1 MTTLRLIWTH
11 AHGRDRWMRVLM
23 CVIAVLVLM
32 AVPAQQ
38 AGAAAQFTLWP
49 AQFAYGTPSGDFTWN
64 STMFGL
70 RFDEPLGPFVG
81 LQTNLR
87 YGPAANLTF
96 PGRHLQVT
104 TGTHGW
110 LTPSSTWA
118 CALDL
123 WGSVRSAGTA
133 GSFSMRK
140 GRRPQTTS
148 CCGVLPAGWVWKPR
162 WRPLEA
168 LRCGEP
174 TRGSP
179 R

>member
-70 RFDEPLGPFVG
+70 RFDEPLDGDRKSTR
-81 LQTNLR
+81 LN
-87 YGPAANLTF
+87 
-96 PGRHLQVT
+96 
-104 TGTHGW
+104 
-110 LTPSSTWA
+110 SSHVSISYA
-118 CALDL
+118 VFCL
-123 WGSVRSAGTA
+123 
-133 GSFSMRK
+133 K
-140 GRRPQTTS
+140 KKKQQEE
-148 CCGVLPAGWVWKPR
+148 KQN
-162 WRPLEA
+162 
-168 LRCGEP
+168 
-174 TRGSP
+174 
-179 R
+179 